1 MDYQAILKQFEHL
14 NYINPDKFEVE
25 DLDLLMRGVEDR
37 SGVTTAPTGPAVSC
51 LTLSLVDK

>member
-14 NYINPDKFEVE
+14 NHMNPDKFEVE

-37 SGVTTAPTGPAVSC
+37 SGVPTLQLDQLFYVLLC
-51 LTLSLVDK
+51 LW